1 MTPSRTY
8 LAIPHD
14 QHQDV
19 KKLAGK
25 LEDGR
30 QAVLFDRE
38 KKCWYA
44 RAGADL
50 EKLKPWLPDKHHSGV
65 SSAEA
70 RTQFEDFLR
79 TNGAILDRR
88 DPVMDG
94 KKHRI
99 RLQGDRGGKK
109 SGSYVG
115 HLNGHPNGW
124 FNDFR
129 DGGSEINATWSYSG
143 EKPDPVAA
151 LHINAVN
158 AQEAWDRAVQ
168 ARLLHDQKARTSAQR
183 YKRTA
188 QAGHD
193 HPYLQ
198 KKGVQAARGVHIDNR
213 QGLVIPLYN
222 TDGQIR
228 SIQTIDPEG
237 NKRLAKDA
245 EKAGNFFVVGGS
257 LKDNHPIV
265 LAEGYATAASC
276 AMALR
281 HPVVM
286 TVDSGNLVKVAENL
300 HARYPGSP
308 MLFLGDDDLPKP
320 GRPGNP
326 GKEAAEK
333 AARLTKGTAFVPQ
346 FTREER
352 EQGLT
357 DFNDLHQARGLAALT
372 EQLTPV
378 WQQVLAR
385 CPAKENIVKETP
397 DNQATPVATNA
408 ADMPE
413 MKVADNTAAGPAP
426 AAETTTTDVTD
437 TPPPAGEPETNAADN
452 TAAEPAPAA
461 ETVTT
466 DVADTPAPAGT
477 PETNAADNAA
487 AEPAPA
493 AETVTTDLAD
503 TPAPAGAPETN
514 AADNTAAEPAPAAE
528 TVATDVADTPAPASA
543 PEMNAADNAAAEP
556 APAAETVATDVADTP
571 APDGA
576 PEMNA
581 ADNTAAEPAPAA
593 ETATTD
599 VADSPAPDGAPEMNV
614 ADNAAAESTPA
625 AETTTTDVADN
636 PAPDGAPEMNVAD
649 NTAAEPAP
657 AAETVT
663 TDVADS
669 PAPDGAPE
677 MNAAKAPADTDDIN
691 ARLAA
696 AMEYEDDEAYGY
708 YDIPS
713 SPAPRTSEAE
723 TQAPVQEDAPLP
735 FQPPQKKRASPD
747 TTEPDGIR
755 IEKPPVENAIPSP
768 LHDLNAIM
776 KGLSH
781 PYKGMDPKDIK
792 YPLEM
797 FLDGKHVFTDFVTHL
812 TMASQEASR
821 DDRAVLAA
829 LLTAQSHC
837 QLKGEIELTG
847 SDEFKQRAITLIATY
862 DLKLKLKNPEQVEML
877 NQARARLQSEP
888 VPGAEAEPLSPD
900 ANHILWQE
908 RSANVASA
916 PQQSAL
922 PLDILPTRME
932 TALPRNA
939 SHKEASS
946 GITGQLLAFGPA
958 HYNFDKQ
965 KDRSYYAHLR
975 TRHGERLVWGIGLQ
989 EAIRNS
995 GLKTGDM
1002 ATLTMLGKKPVTV
1015 QVKKLGDDGK
1025 PLQNEHGGW
1034 IYEEK
1039 EVTRNQWEARPA
1051 VDPYVVARHTGQLA
1065 QPGELRPYH
1074 LGDYRALQAA
1084 VDDMARKAGTT
1095 PPTLPALPE
1104 VLWVQHNGQGVTTP
1118 RQTPASPELPSPHPE
1133 AGKLLMQLQDEATQQ
1148 LKLLLVK
1155 ARGDFVQGLVLHEG
1169 RHKPV
1174 LGRFVGQNGE
1184 RHLILNEVT
1193 PQGLRPIGKGNAINN
1208 ETGNYN
1214 SFVFTLKGERER
1226 ILTQVTAPEKRPAA
1240 LQQELGFSRPPVPPE
1255 QVTEMRN
1262 KPQNAPRRN
1271 HNAPRPG
1278 V

>member
-65 SSAEA
+65 SSTDA

-79 TNGAILDRR
+79 ANGAIPDARN
-88 DPVMDG
+88 PVEMDG

-99 RLQGDRGGKK
+99 RLQGDTGGKK

-115 HLNGHPNGW
+115 HLDGHPNGW

-151 LHINAVN
+151 LHIKAIS
-158 AQEAWDRAVQ
+158 AQEAWNRAEQ
-168 ARLLHDQKARTSAQR
+168 TRLLHDQKARTSAQR

-300 HARYPGSP
+300 HTRYPGSP

-333 AARLTKGTAFVPQ
+333 AARLTRGTAFVPQ

-413 MKVADNTAAGPAP
+413 MKVADNTAATG
-426 AAETTTTDVTD
+426 
-437 TPPPAGEPETNAADN
+437 
-452 TAAEPAPAA
+452 
-461 ETVTT
+461 
-466 DVADTPAPAGT
+466 
-477 PETNAADNAA
+477 
-487 AEPAPA
+487 
-493 AETVTTDLAD
+493 
-503 TPAPAGAPETN
+503 
-514 AADNTAAEPAPAAE
+514 
-528 TVATDVADTPAPASA
+528 
-543 PEMNAADNAAAEP
+543 
-556 APAAETVATDVADTP
+556 
-571 APDGA
+571 
-576 PEMNA
+576 
-581 ADNTAAEPAPAA
+581 
-593 ETATTD
+593 

-614 ADNAAAESTPA
+614 ADNAAAGPAPA
-625 AETTTTDVADN
+625 AETATTDIADN
-636 PAPDGAPEMNVAD
+636 PAPAGAPEMNAAD

-657 AAETVT
+657 AA
-663 TDVADS
+663 
-669 PAPDGAPE
+669 
-677 MNAAKAPADTDDIN
+677 
-691 ARLAA
+691 
-696 AMEYEDDEAYGY
+696 
-708 YDIPS
+708 
-713 SPAPRTSEAE
+713 
-723 TQAPVQEDAPLP
+723 
-735 FQPPQKKRASPD
+735 
-747 TTEPDGIR
+747 
-755 IEKPPVENAIPSP
+755 
-768 LHDLNAIM
+768 
-776 KGLSH
+776 
-781 PYKGMDPKDIK
+781 
-792 YPLEM
+792 
-797 FLDGKHVFTDFVTHL
+797 
-812 TMASQEASR
+812 
-821 DDRAVLAA
+821 
-829 LLTAQSHC
+829 
-837 QLKGEIELTG
+837 
-847 SDEFKQRAITLIATY
+847 
-862 DLKLKLKNPEQVEML
+862 
-877 NQARARLQSEP
+877 
-888 VPGAEAEPLSPD
+888 
-900 ANHILWQE
+900 
-908 RSANVASA
+908 
-916 PQQSAL
+916 
-922 PLDILPTRME
+922 
-932 TALPRNA
+932 
-939 SHKEASS
+939 
-946 GITGQLLAFGPA
+946 
-958 HYNFDKQ
+958 
-965 KDRSYYAHLR
+965 
-975 TRHGERLVWGIGLQ
+975 
-989 EAIRNS
+989 
-995 GLKTGDM
+995 
-1002 ATLTMLGKKPVTV
+1002 
-1015 QVKKLGDDGK
+1015 
-1025 PLQNEHGGW
+1025 
-1034 IYEEK
+1034 
-1039 EVTRNQWEARPA
+1039 
-1051 VDPYVVARHTGQLA
+1051 
-1065 QPGELRPYH
+1065 
-1074 LGDYRALQAA
+1074 
-1084 VDDMARKAGTT
+1084 
-1095 PPTLPALPE
+1095 
-1104 VLWVQHNGQGVTTP
+1104 
-1118 RQTPASPELPSPHPE
+1118 
-1133 AGKLLMQLQDEATQQ
+1133 
-1148 LKLLLVK
+1148 
-1155 ARGDFVQGLVLHEG
+1155 
-1169 RHKPV
+1169 
-1174 LGRFVGQNGE
+1174 
-1184 RHLILNEVT
+1184 
-1193 PQGLRPIGKGNAINN
+1193 
-1208 ETGNYN
+1208 
-1214 SFVFTLKGERER
+1214 
-1226 ILTQVTAPEKRPAA
+1226 
-1240 LQQELGFSRPPVPPE
+1240 
-1255 QVTEMRN
+1255 
-1262 KPQNAPRRN
+1262 
-1271 HNAPRPG
+1271 
-1278 V
+1278 

>member
-65 SSAEA
+65 SSVDA

-79 TNGAILDRR
+79 ANGAILDARN
-88 DPVMDG
+88 PVEMDG

-99 RLQGDRGGKK
+99 RLQGDTGGKK

-115 HLNGHPNGW
+115 HLDGHPNGW

-151 LHINAVN
+151 LHIKAVN
-158 AQEAWDRAVQ
+158 AQEAWNRAEQ
-168 ARLLHDQKARTSAQR
+168 SRLLHDQKARTSAQR

-300 HARYPGSP
+300 HARYPDSP

-320 GRPGNP
+320 RRPGNP

-426 AAETTTTDVTD
+426 AAETATTDIAD
-437 TPPPAGEPETNAADN
+437 NPAPAGEPEM
-452 TAAEPAPAA
+452 
-461 ETVTT
+461 
-466 DVADTPAPAGT
+466 
-477 PETNAADNAA
+477 NAADNAA

-543 PEMNAADNAAAEP
+543 PEMNAADNAAADP

-593 ETATTD
+593 ETAATD
-599 VADSPAPDGAPEMNV
+599 VADI
-614 ADNAAAESTPA
+614 
-625 AETTTTDVADN
+625 
-636 PAPDGAPEMNVAD
+636 
-649 NTAAEPAP
+649 PAP
-657 AAETVT
+657 AGE
-663 TDVADS
+663 
-669 PAPDGAPE
+669 PE

-708 YDIPS
+708 YDTPS
-713 SPAPRTSEAE
+713 SPVSRTSETE

-908 RSANVASA
+908 RSANAAFA

-958 HYNFDKQ
+958 HYNFDRQ

>member
-70 RTQFEDFLR
+70 KTQFEDFLR
-79 TNGAILDRR
+79 ANGAILDRR

-158 AQEAWDRAVQ
+158 AQEAWDRAEQ
-168 ARLLHDQKARTSAQR
+168 TRLLHDQKARTSAQR

-300 HARYPGSP
+300 HARYPDSP

-320 GRPGNP
+320 RRPGNP

-426 AAETTTTDVTD
+426 AAETATTDIAD
-437 TPPPAGEPETNAADN
+437 NPAPAGEPEM
-452 TAAEPAPAA
+452 
-461 ETVTT
+461 
-466 DVADTPAPAGT
+466 
-477 PETNAADNAA
+477 NAADNAA

-599 VADSPAPDGAPEMNV
+599 VADTPAPDGAPEMNV
-614 ADNAAAESTPA
+614 ADNAAAESAPA
-625 AETTTTDVADN
+625 AETVTTDVADT
-636 PAPDGAPEMNVAD
+636 PAPAGAPETNAAD

-657 AAETVT
+657 AAETAA
-663 TDVADS
+663 TDVADI
-669 PAPDGAPE
+669 PAPAGEPE

-708 YDIPS
+708 YDTPS
-713 SPAPRTSEAE
+713 SPVSRTSETE

-755 IEKPPVENAIPSP
+755 IENPPVENAIPSP

-908 RSANVASA
+908 RSANAAFA

-922 PLDILPTRME
+922 PLDILPIRME

-1226 ILTQVTAPEKRPAA
+1226 ILTQVSAPEKRPAA

>member
-65 SSAEA
+65 SSVDA

-79 TNGAILDRR
+79 ANGAILDAKN
-88 DPVMDG
+88 PVEMDG

-99 RLQGDRGGKK
+99 RLQGDTGGKK

-115 HLNGHPNGW
+115 HLDGHPNGW

-151 LHINAVN
+151 LHIKAVN
-158 AQEAWDRAVQ
+158 AQEAWNRAEQ
-168 ARLLHDQKARTSAQR
+168 TRLLHDQKARTSAQR

-333 AARLTKGTAFVPQ
+333 AARLTRGTAFVPQ

-493 AETVTTDLAD
+493 AETVTTDVAD

-514 AADNTAAEPAPAAE
+514 AANNT
-528 TVATDVADTPAPASA
+528 
-543 PEMNAADNAAAEP
+543 AAEP

-614 ADNAAAESTPA
+614 ADNAAAESAPA

-636 PAPDGAPEMNVAD
+636 
-649 NTAAEPAP
+649 
-657 AAETVT
+657 
-663 TDVADS
+663 

-723 TQAPVQEDAPLP
+723 TQAPVQEDSPLP

-888 VPGAEAEPLSPD
+888 VPGAETEPLSPD

-908 RSANVASA
+908 RSANAAFA

-1039 EVTRNQWEARPA
+1039 EVTRNQWEARSA

>member
-65 SSAEA
+65 SSVDA

-79 TNGAILDRR
+79 ANGAILDARK
-88 DPVMDG
+88 PVEMDG

-99 RLQGDRGGKK
+99 RLQGDTGGKK

-115 HLNGHPNGW
+115 HLDGHPNGW

-151 LHINAVN
+151 LHIKAVN
-158 AQEAWDRAVQ
+158 AQEAWNRAEQ
-168 ARLLHDQKARTSAQR
+168 TRLLHDQKARTSAQR

-333 AARLTKGTAFVPQ
+333 AARLTRGTAFVPQ

-413 MKVADNTAAGPAP
+413 MKVADNTAA
-426 AAETTTTDVTD
+426 
-437 TPPPAGEPETNAADN
+437 
-452 TAAEPAPAA
+452 EPAPAA
-461 ETVTT
+461 ETAAT
-466 DVADTPAPAGT
+466 DIADTPAPAGE
-477 PETNAADNAA
+477 PEMNVADNAA
-487 AEPAPA
+487 AEPAP
-493 AETVTTDLAD
+493 V
-503 TPAPAGAPETN
+503 
-514 AADNTAAEPAPAAE
+514 
-528 TVATDVADTPAPASA
+528 
-543 PEMNAADNAAAEP
+543 
-556 APAAETVATDVADTP
+556 
-571 APDGA
+571 
-576 PEMNA
+576 
-581 ADNTAAEPAPAA
+581 A

-599 VADSPAPDGAPEMNV
+599 VADNPAPDGAPEMNV
-614 ADNAAAESTPA
+614 ADNAAAESAPA
-625 AETTTTDVADN
+625 AETTTTDVADTLAPDGAPEMN
-636 PAPDGAPEMNVAD
+636 VADNTAAESAPAAETTTTDVADTPAPDGAPEMNVAD

-669 PAPDGAPE
+669 PVPDGAPE
-677 MNAAKAPADTDDIN
+677 MNAAKVPADTDDIN

-735 FQPPQKKRASPD
+735 FQPPKKKQASPD

-755 IEKPPVENAIPSP
+755 IEKPQVENAIPSP

-908 RSANVASA
+908 RSANAAFA

-989 EAIRNS
+989 EAVRNS

-1214 SFVFTLKGERER
+1214 SFVFTLKDERER

>member
-79 TNGAILDRR
+79 ANGAILDRR

-493 AETVTTDLAD
+493 AETVTTDVAD

-514 AADNTAAEPAPAAE
+514 AADNT
-528 TVATDVADTPAPASA
+528 
-543 PEMNAADNAAAEP
+543 AAEP

-614 ADNAAAESTPA
+614 ADNAAAESAPA

-908 RSANVASA
+908 RSANAAFA

>member
-65 SSAEA
+65 SSVDA

-79 TNGAILDRR
+79 ANGAILDAKN
-88 DPVMDG
+88 PVEMDG

-99 RLQGDRGGKK
+99 RLQGDTGGKK

-115 HLNGHPNGW
+115 HLDGHPNGW

-151 LHINAVN
+151 LHIKAVN
-158 AQEAWDRAVQ
+158 AQEAWNRAEQ
-168 ARLLHDQKARTSAQR
+168 TRLLHDQKARTSAQR

-333 AARLTKGTAFVPQ
+333 AARLTRGTAFVPH

-413 MKVADNTAAGPAP
+413 MNVADNTAAGPAP
-426 AAETTTTDVTD
+426 AAETATTDIAD
-437 TPPPAGEPETNAADN
+437 NPAPADEPEMNVADNAAAD
-452 TAAEPAPAA
+452 PAPAA
-461 ETVTT
+461 ETATT
-466 DVADTPAPAGT
+466 DVADNPAPAGA
-477 PETNAADNAA
+477 PEMNAADNAA

-528 TVATDVADTPAPASA
+528 T
-543 PEMNAADNAAAEP
+543 
-556 APAAETVATDVADTP
+556 
-571 APDGA
+571 
-576 PEMNA
+576 
-581 ADNTAAEPAPAA
+581 
-593 ETATTD
+593 
-599 VADSPAPDGAPEMNV
+599 
-614 ADNAAAESTPA
+614 
-625 AETTTTDVADN
+625 TTTDVADT

-677 MNAAKAPADTDDIN
+677 INAAKAPADTDDIN

-958 HYNFDKQ
+958 HYNFDRQ

-1015 QVKKLGDDGK
+1015 QVKKLDDDGK

>member
-65 SSAEA
+65 SSTDA

-79 TNGAILDRR
+79 ANGAIPDARN
-88 DPVMDG
+88 PVVMDG

-99 RLQGDRGGKK
+99 RLQGDTSGKK

-115 HLNGHPNGW
+115 HLDGHPNGW

-151 LHINAVN
+151 LHIKAVN
-158 AQEAWDRAVQ
+158 AQEAWNRAEQ
-168 ARLLHDQKARTSAQR
+168 TRLLHDQKARTSAQR

-198 KKGVQAARGVHIDNR
+198 KKGVQAARGVHIDTR

-300 HARYPGSP
+300 HTRYPGSP

-333 AARLTKGTAFVPQ
+333 AARLTRGTAFVPQ

-426 AAETTTTDVTD
+426 AAETATTDIAD
-437 TPPPAGEPETNAADN
+437 NPAPADEPEMNVADNAAAD
-452 TAAEPAPAA
+452 PAPAA
-461 ETVTT
+461 ETATT
-466 DVADTPAPAGT
+466 DVADNPAPA
-477 PETNAADNAA
+477 
-487 AEPAPA
+487 
-493 AETVTTDLAD
+493 
-503 TPAPAGAPETN
+503 
-514 AADNTAAEPAPAAE
+514 
-528 TVATDVADTPAPASA
+528 
-543 PEMNAADNAAAEP
+543 
-556 APAAETVATDVADTP
+556 
-571 APDGA
+571 GA

-599 VADSPAPDGAPEMNV
+599 VADTPAPDGAPEMNV
-614 ADNAAAESTPA
+614 ADNAAAESAPA
-625 AETTTTDVADN
+625 AETTTTDVADT

-735 FQPPQKKRASPD
+735 FQPPKKKRASPD

-958 HYNFDKQ
+958 HYNFDRQ

-1118 RQTPASPELPSPHPE
+1118 RQTPASPELPSP
-1133 AGKLLMQLQDEATQQ
+1133 
-1148 LKLLLVK
+1148 
-1155 ARGDFVQGLVLHEG
+1155 
-1169 RHKPV
+1169 
-1174 LGRFVGQNGE
+1174 
-1184 RHLILNEVT
+1184 
-1193 PQGLRPIGKGNAINN
+1193 
-1208 ETGNYN
+1208 
-1214 SFVFTLKGERER
+1214 
-1226 ILTQVTAPEKRPAA
+1226 
-1240 LQQELGFSRPPVPPE
+1240 
-1255 QVTEMRN
+1255 
-1262 KPQNAPRRN
+1262 
-1271 HNAPRPG
+1271 
-1278 V
+1278 

>member
-158 AQEAWDRAVQ
+158 AQEAWDRAEQ
-168 ARLLHDQKARTSAQR
+168 TRLLHDQKARTSAQR

-493 AETVTTDLAD
+493 AETVTTDVAD

-514 AADNTAAEPAPAAE
+514 AADNT
-528 TVATDVADTPAPASA
+528 
-543 PEMNAADNAAAEP
+543 AAEP

-599 VADSPAPDGAPEMNV
+599 VADSPAPDGAPEMN
-614 ADNAAAESTPA
+614 
-625 AETTTTDVADN
+625 
-636 PAPDGAPEMNVAD
+636 
-649 NTAAEPAP
+649 
-657 AAETVT
+657 
-663 TDVADS
+663 
-669 PAPDGAPE
+669 
-677 MNAAKAPADTDDIN
+677 AAKAPTDTDDIN

-908 RSANVASA
+908 RSTNVASA

-939 SHKEASS
+939 SHREASS

>member
-158 AQEAWDRAVQ
+158 AQEAWDRAEQ
-168 ARLLHDQKARTSAQR
+168 TRLLHDQKARTSAQR

-300 HARYPGSP
+300 HARYPDSP

-320 GRPGNP
+320 RRPGNP

-426 AAETTTTDVTD
+426 AAETATTDIAD
-437 TPPPAGEPETNAADN
+437 NPAPAGEPEM
-452 TAAEPAPAA
+452 
-461 ETVTT
+461 
-466 DVADTPAPAGT
+466 
-477 PETNAADNAA
+477 NAADNAA

-528 TVATDVADTPAPASA
+528 TVATDVADTPTPASA

-556 APAAETVATDVADTP
+556 APAAETVTTDLADTP
-571 APDGA
+571 APAGA
-576 PEMNA
+576 PETNA
-581 ADNTAAEPAPAA
+581 
-593 ETATTD
+593 
-599 VADSPAPDGAPEMNV
+599 
-614 ADNAAAESTPA
+614 
-625 AETTTTDVADN
+625 
-636 PAPDGAPEMNVAD
+636 AD

-908 RSANVASA
+908 RSANAAFA

-1193 PQGLRPIGKGNAINN
+1193 PQGLQPIGKGNAINN

-1226 ILTQVTAPEKRPAA
+1226 ILTQVSAPEKRPAA

>member
-65 SSAEA
+65 SSTDA

-79 TNGAILDRR
+79 ANGAILDARN
-88 DPVMDG
+88 PVEMDG

-99 RLQGDRGGKK
+99 RLQGDTGGKK

-115 HLNGHPNGW
+115 HLDGHPNGW

-151 LHINAVN
+151 LHIKAIS
-158 AQEAWDRAVQ
+158 AQEAWNRAEQ
-168 ARLLHDQKARTSAQR
+168 TRLLHDQKARTSAQR

-333 AARLTKGTAFVPQ
+333 AARLTRGTAFVPQ

-413 MKVADNTAAGPAP
+413 MNTADNTAAEPAH
-426 AAETTTTDVTD
+426 AAETVTTDVPD
-437 TPPPAGEPETNAADN
+437 IPAPAGEPETNAADN
-452 TAAEPAPAA
+452 TAAEPAPSA
-461 ETVTT
+461 ET
-466 DVADTPAPAGT
+466 
-477 PETNAADNAA
+477 
-487 AEPAPA
+487 
-493 AETVTTDLAD
+493 
-503 TPAPAGAPETN
+503 
-514 AADNTAAEPAPAAE
+514 
-528 TVATDVADTPAPASA
+528 AT
-543 PEMNAADNAAAEP
+543 
-556 APAAETVATDVADTP
+556 TDVADTP
-571 APDGA
+571 APDGT
-576 PEMNA
+576 PETNA

-599 VADSPAPDGAPEMNV
+599 VADTPAPDGAPEMNV
-614 ADNAAAESTPA
+614 ADNAAAESAPA
-625 AETTTTDVADN
+625 AETTTTDVADT

-663 TDVADS
+663 TDVADT
-669 PAPDGAPE
+669 PAPAGAPE

-735 FQPPQKKRASPD
+735 FQPPKKKQASPD

-908 RSANVASA
+908 RSANAASA

-939 SHKEASS
+939 SHKEASA

-958 HYNFDKQ
+958 HYNFDRQ

-1118 RQTPASPELPSPHPE
+1118 RQTPASPELPAPHPE

>member
-65 SSAEA
+65 SSVDA

-79 TNGAILDRR
+79 TNGAILDAKN
-88 DPVMDG
+88 PVEMDG

-99 RLQGDRGGKK
+99 RLQGDTGGKK

-115 HLNGHPNGW
+115 HLDGHPNGW

-151 LHINAVN
+151 LHIKAVN
-158 AQEAWDRAVQ
+158 AQEAWNRAEQ
-168 ARLLHDQKARTSAQR
+168 TRLLHDQKARTSAQR

-333 AARLTKGTAFVPQ
+333 AARLTRGTAFVPH

-413 MKVADNTAAGPAP
+413 MNVADNTAAGPAP
-426 AAETTTTDVTD
+426 AAETATTDI
-437 TPPPAGEPETNAADN
+437 ADN
-452 TAAEPAPAA
+452 
-461 ETVTT
+461 
-466 DVADTPAPAGT
+466 
-477 PETNAADNAA
+477 
-487 AEPAPA
+487 
-493 AETVTTDLAD
+493 
-503 TPAPAGAPETN
+503 PAPAGAPEMN

-556 APAAETVATDVADTP
+556 APAAETVTTDLADTP
-571 APDGA
+571 APAGG
-576 PEMNA
+576 PETNA

-593 ETATTD
+593 ETVATD
-599 VADSPAPDGAPEMNV
+599 VSD
-614 ADNAAAESTPA
+614 T
-625 AETTTTDVADN
+625 
-636 PAPDGAPEMNVAD
+636 
-649 NTAAEPAP
+649 PAP
-657 AAETVT
+657 A
-663 TDVADS
+663 S
-669 PAPDGAPE
+669 APE

-708 YDIPS
+708 YDAPS
-713 SPAPRTSEAE
+713 SPVSRTSEAE

-735 FQPPQKKRASPD
+735 FQPPKKKQASPD

-939 SHKEASS
+939 SHKEASC

-1095 PPTLPALPE
+1095 PPTLPA
-1104 VLWVQHNGQGVTTP
+1104 Q
-1118 RQTPASPELPSPHPE
+1118 PSPV
-1133 AGKLLMQLQDEATQQ
+1133 GTTQRTGRDDTPTDTGITGT
-1148 LKLLLVK
+1148 
-1155 ARGDFVQGLVLHEG
+1155 ARPSPGG
-1169 RHKPV
+1169 RK
-1174 LGRFVGQNGE
+1174 
-1184 RHLILNEVT
+1184 
-1193 PQGLRPIGKGNAINN
+1193 
-1208 ETGNYN
+1208 
-1214 SFVFTLKGERER
+1214 
-1226 ILTQVTAPEKRPAA
+1226 TADAA
-1240 LQQELGFSRPPVPPE
+1240 SG
-1255 QVTEMRN
+1255 
-1262 KPQNAPRRN
+1262 
-1271 HNAPRPG
+1271 
-1278 V
+1278 